1 MRPNTFSLV
10 VLMALMPVSALLAQ
24 NQYDARIETY
34 KGLTYSCDGEVTPV
48 LRIQNAGSNSMFS
61 CVVETWPNGVVD
73 NSFDWL
79 LPNAAL
85 PLEYRQPSFP
95 VVSGVVDGDVLEFH
109 IISVNNQPDEDTT
122 GNTYSVTIGAAPAQT
137 TTYTVQVEVLTDGA
151 PAETEWCIV
160 DRMGAAVVCGGPY
173 VTPNAIETAWV
184 TLDPAQC
191 YALRLNDSGGDGM
204 GAGHCYVYSDGVEVI
219 AIEGTD
225 LTDAAERGLKVGTAM
240 GIERN
245 TAGSGFTLVPNP
257 ATATVRIEHPSQ
269 LGSLHMTLYDLTGRV
284 VLAHRMVAASTFTFD
299 VSALPSGLYTV
310 ELRSDDGQRSV
321 EQLVVGE

>member
-1 MRPNTFSLV
+1 
-10 VLMALMPVSALLAQ
+10 
-24 NQYDARIETY
+24 
-34 KGLTYSCDGEVTPV
+34 
-48 LRIQNAGSNSMFS
+48 
-61 CVVETWPNGVVD
+61 
-73 NSFDWL
+73 
-79 LPNAAL
+79 
-85 PLEYRQPSFP
+85 
-95 VVSGVVDGDVLEFH
+95 
-109 IISVNNQPDEDTT
+109 
-122 GNTYSVTIGAAPAQT
+122 
-137 TTYTVQVEVLTDGA
+137 
-151 PAETEWCIV
+151 
-160 DRMGAAVVCGGPY
+160 
-173 VTPNAIETAWV
+173 
-184 TLDPAQC
+184 
-191 YALRLNDSGGDGM
+191 M

-284 VLAHRMVAASTFTFD
+284 VLAQRMVATSSFVFD